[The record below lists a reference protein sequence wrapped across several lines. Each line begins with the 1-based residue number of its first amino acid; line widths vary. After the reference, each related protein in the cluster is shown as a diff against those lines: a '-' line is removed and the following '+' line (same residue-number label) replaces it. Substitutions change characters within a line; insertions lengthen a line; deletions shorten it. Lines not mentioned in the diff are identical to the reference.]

1 MDVAQM
7 SMNMS
12 SAETLHGVTIAMAK
26 KTMDMVEQQTD
37 ALIDMAQASQP
48 TPPTDTV
55 AINRRV

>member
-12 SAETLHGVTIAMAK
+12 TAETLHDVTIAMAK

-37 ALIDMAQASQP
+37 ALIDMADAAKP
-48 TPPTDTV
+48 TPPTDTI